1 MIRRAFALVP
11 GDKQRLIPLH
21 LAMTLVYGV
30 AQAAAFVLLV
40 PLLEALIDGEIGR
53 AGVWLA
59 VTAVVVA
66 VAATA
71 GYVQSMLGIRLAV
84 GMLRGVTHR
93 LGDHLAAVRIGWFS
107 QRSTASITRTVVADV
122 HEIVEFFS
130 HLLAVM
136 VSGVVVPLGIG
147 IGVLFIDWRLGV
159 VMLVALP
166 VMSAVDKLAGR
177 AYRSADDR
185 LHASATEVDARVLE
199 FTTAQPVL
207 RAFGAVGDRNRAL
220 DSAMERHRRASGG
233 LIAASV
239 PGLAAFSIIVQFV
252 FVALVFAVSVWATD
266 GDFAAATAVG
276 LIVVVSRFIDPV
288 SQLAQVSTSTR
299 RAGAAIDRVHDLLDA
314 PQIRDPEP
322 ARRSSGV
329 ETLSHTVESAR
340 RSSGAET
347 SSRTVE
353 PARWSSGVE
362 TSIAFDNVSFGYR
375 DGIQVT
381 RNVSF
386 TVPAGTTTAVVGPS
400 GSGKT
405 TLLRLASRFYPVDG
419 GAVRIGGV
427 DVADMSLEYLMAQV
441 SPVFQDVYLFNQT
454 IEENIRIGR
463 PDATDDEVRRAARVA
478 AVDEIAD
485 RLPDGW
491 NTVVGER
498 GANLSGGER
507 QRVSIAR
514 ALLKDAPIV
523 LLDEATSALDPHN
536 EAVVV
541 QGLRELTQGK
551 TVVVVAHKLSTVAHA
566 DQIVV
571 LDDGVVADRGTHAE
585 LSSRDGRY
593 ADFVAQRSRSRGWR
607 IA

>member
-11 GDKQRLIPLH
+11 VDKQRLIPLH

-40 PLLEALIDGEIGR
+40 PLLEALIDGDIER

-93 LGDHLAAVRIGWFS
+93 LGDHLAAVPIGWFS

-122 HEIVEFFS
+122 HGIVEFFA
-130 HLLAVM
+130 HLLSVM
-136 VSGVVVPLGIG
+136 VSGIVVPVGIG

-166 VMSAVDKLAGR
+166 VMSAVDKVAGR

-185 LHASATEVDARVLE
+185 LHASATEVDVRVLE

-207 RAFGAVGDRNRAL
+207 RAFGAVGERNRAL

-239 PGLAAFSIIVQFV
+239 PGLAAFSIMVQFV

-266 GDFAAATAVG
+266 GDFSAATAVG

-299 RAGAAIDRVHDLLDA
+299 RAGAAIDRVHELLDA
-314 PQIRDPEP
+314 PQIRDPE
-322 ARRSSGV
+322 
-329 ETLSHTVESAR
+329 LSASV
-340 RSSGAET
+340 
-347 SSRTVE
+347 
-353 PARWSSGVE
+353 PNVE
-362 TSIAFDNVSFGYR
+362 TSIAFDDVSFGYQN
-375 DGIQVT
+375 GVQVT
-381 RNVSF
+381 RSVSF
-386 TVPAGTTTAVVGPS
+386 TVPAGTTTAIVGPS
-400 GSGKT
+400 GSGKS

-478 AVDEIAD
+478 AVDEIVD

-491 NTVVGER
+491 STVVGER

-571 LDDGVVADRGTHAE
+571 LDDGVVVDRGTHAE

>member
-11 GDKQRLIPLH
+11 VDKQRLIPLH

-40 PLLEALIDGEIGR
+40 PLLEALIDGDIGR

-93 LGDHLAAVRIGWFS
+93 LGDHLAAVPIGWFS

-122 HEIVEFFS
+122 HGIVEFFA
-130 HLLAVM
+130 HLLSVM
-136 VSGVVVPLGIG
+136 VSGIVVPVGIG

-166 VMSAVDKLAGR
+166 VMSAVDKVAGR

-185 LHASATEVDARVLE
+185 LHASATEVDVRVLE

-207 RAFGAVGDRNRAL
+207 RAFGAVGERNRAL

-239 PGLAAFSIIVQFV
+239 PGLAAFSIMVQFV

-299 RAGAAIDRVHDLLDA
+299 RAGAAIDRVHELLDA
-314 PQIRDPEP
+314 PQIRDPE
-322 ARRSSGV
+322 
-329 ETLSHTVESAR
+329 LSASVR
-340 RSSGAET
+340 N
-347 SSRTVE
+347 
-353 PARWSSGVE
+353 VE
-362 TSIAFDNVSFGYR
+362 TSIAFDDVSFGYQN
-375 DGIQVT
+375 GVQVT
-381 RNVSF
+381 RSVSF
-386 TVPAGTTTAVVGPS
+386 TVPAGTTTAIVGPS
-400 GSGKT
+400 GSGKS

-419 GAVRIGGV
+419 GTVRIGGV

-478 AVDEIAD
+478 AVDEIVD

-491 NTVVGER
+491 STVVGER

-566 DQIVV
+566 DQIVA
-571 LDDGVVADRGTHAE
+571 LDDGVVVDRGTHAE